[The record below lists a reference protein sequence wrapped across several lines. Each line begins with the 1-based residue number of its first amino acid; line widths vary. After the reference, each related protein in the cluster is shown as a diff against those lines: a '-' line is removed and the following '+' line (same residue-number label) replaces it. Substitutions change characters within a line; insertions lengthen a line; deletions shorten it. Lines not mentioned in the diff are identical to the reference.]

1 MVMREM
7 SHISLKCDNNH
18 QRPVCRHQQVV
29 TAGQKDKE
37 IDGGW
42 RGQTESVAI
51 RKTQPDEEWKALH
64 KFNLSRPF
72 VANSNVNI
80 LCNLIL

>member
-1 MVMREM
+1 M
-7 SHISLKCDNNH
+7 
-18 QRPVCRHQQVV
+18 

-37 IDGGW
+37 IDGGGH
-42 RGQTESVAI
+42 GQTESVAI

-64 KFNLSRPF
+64 KFILSRPF

-80 LCNLIL
+80 LCSIIL